1 MRVRINFTL
10 GVDVDN
16 YNDKMGTDLDKTQ
29 VREQI
34 QEQCLNYIMLAL
46 GDQGVNLELLGRNNV
61 YDPTQ
66 KLTVAEHLV
75 RGA

>member
-1 MRVRINFTL
+1 MRVRVNFTL

-16 YNDKMGTDLDKTQ
+16 YNDKTDQELSKTE

-34 QEQCLNYIMLAL
+34 QEQCLNYIMMAL
-46 GDQGVNLELLGRNNV
+46 GDQGIQIELLGRNNV
-61 YDPTQ
+61 YDPAQ

>member
-16 YNDKMGTDLDKTQ
+16 YNDKTDQELSKTE

-34 QEQCLNYIMLAL
+34 QEQCLNYIMMAL
-46 GDQGVNLELLGRNNV
+46 GDQGIQIELLGRNNV
-61 YDPTQ
+61 YDPAQ

>member
-1 MRVRINFTL
+1 MRVRVNFTL

-16 YNDKMGTDLDKTQ
+16 YNDKTDQELSKTE

-46 GDQGVNLELLGRNNV
+46 GDQGIQIELLGRNNV
-61 YDPTQ
+61 YDPAQ